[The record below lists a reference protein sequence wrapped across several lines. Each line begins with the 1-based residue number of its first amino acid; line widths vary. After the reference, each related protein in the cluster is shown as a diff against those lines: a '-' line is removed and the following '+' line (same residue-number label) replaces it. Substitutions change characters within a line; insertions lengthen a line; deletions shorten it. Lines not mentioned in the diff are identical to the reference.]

1 MITLVLHGGFAF
13 VSVRLIIF
21 CSVEFSSVLFDIL
34 RIVRVHHPS
43 YFCCHL
49 HLGKKPLLA
58 VEYVALSS
66 NLAKRG
72 DIVYAS

>member
-13 VSVRLIIF
+13 VSVQLIF

-34 RIVRVHHPS
+34 CIVRVHHPS
-43 YFCCHL
+43 YFCRHL
-49 HLGKKPLLA
+49 HLGTKPLLA